1 MKKQSKMLKGILVA
15 AAVTGLLLLIP
26 LIAMQFT
33 DEVKW
38 TGFDFLVAG
47 TLLFAIGSFYVIA
60 TKSAPNIMH
69 RVAMAIG
76 LGAMLFMIWVNLAVG
91 IIGAGPNAGN
101 LMYIA
106 VVVIGVIGIVRS
118 RFLPGRMEL
127 AMYGIALTLVFVTAI
142 ALLTGMDRYP
152 GSSMNE
158 ILGVNAFLAAPF
170 VLSGL
175 VFRHVAREQSD
186 NTGASQA

>member
-1 MKKQSKMLKGILVA
+1 
-15 AAVTGLLLLIP
+15 
-26 LIAMQFT
+26 
-33 DEVKW
+33 
-38 TGFDFLVAG
+38 
-47 TLLFAIGSFYVIA
+47 
-60 TKSAPNIMH
+60 
-69 RVAMAIG
+69 
-76 LGAMLFMIWVNLAVG
+76 
-91 IIGAGPNAGN
+91 
-101 LMYIA
+101 
-106 VVVIGVIGIVRS
+106 
-118 RFLPGRMEL
+118 MEL